1 MEITNDFK
9 HEILTNSKAIEN
21 IEVLYKKKERF
32 SGKLSF
38 VSDDPFEIKIYDDE
52 KDETEAEHAVYFGRA
67 VEITL
72 NYYDGTIKVFKDI
85 ID

>member
-9 HEILTNSKAIEN
+9 NEILTNSKVIEK
-21 IEVLYKKKERF
+21 IEVLYKKNEKF
-32 SGKLSF
+32 SGKLSM
-38 VSDDPFEIKIYDDE
+38 VKDEPFEIVIYDDD
-52 KDETEAEHAVYFGRA
+52 KDKAEAEHLVYFGRA

-72 NYYDGTIKVFKDI
+72 YYNDGTIKVFKDI